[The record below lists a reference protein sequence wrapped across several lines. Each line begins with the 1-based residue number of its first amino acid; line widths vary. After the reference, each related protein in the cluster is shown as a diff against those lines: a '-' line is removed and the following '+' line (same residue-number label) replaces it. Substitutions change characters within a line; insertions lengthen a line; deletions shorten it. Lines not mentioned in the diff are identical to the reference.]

1 MGFVKETG
9 LFRSSSAPPHI
20 HTEFCTL
27 SLKQLRNLLYFVSV
41 RKEGRD
47 LQLGIGE
54 GARQREASG
63 NPCTRD
69 SIRVILEI
77 SLGCLLTDR
86 LIESCLKHH

>member
-27 SLKQLRNLLYFVSV
+27 SLKHLRNLQHFVSV

-63 NPCTRD
+63 NPCVYTGQYKGDPRD
-69 SIRVILEI
+69 FSWLSANR
-77 SLGCLLTDR
+77 SL
-86 LIESCLKHH
+86 S